1 MYQKLGEVI
10 DSSEASMDEGTAE
23 NVSQLRR
30 NHPLPSLKRGT
41 RLLVNERAMQE
52 LVCRGVVHQLQL
64 RAVCVLTEASTLV
77 FESIDGHSL
86 HVRSLHARSLCVNL
100 IDESRVLAKKAVD
113 SFECVSRGGN
123 TTAVTQRQ
131 DRVLPLRQLREDHHG
146 EDSKV
151 SASQR

>member
-1 MYQKLGEVI
+1 MGEVI

-41 RLLVNERAMQE
+41 RPLVNERAMQE
-52 LVCRGVVHQLQL
+52 LVCRGVVHQLKL
-64 RAVCVLTEASTLV
+64 RAVCVLTEASTLM

-86 HVRSLHARSLCVNL
+86 HVRSLHARNLCVNL

-113 SFECVSRGGN
+113 SFECVERSGGGN
-123 TTAVTQRQ
+123 TTAITQRQ

-151 SASQR
+151 SGTQR